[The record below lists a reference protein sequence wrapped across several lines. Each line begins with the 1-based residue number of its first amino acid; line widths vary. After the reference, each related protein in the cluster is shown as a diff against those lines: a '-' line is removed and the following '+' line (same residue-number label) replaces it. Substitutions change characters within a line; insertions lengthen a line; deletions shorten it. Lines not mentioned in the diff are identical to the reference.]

1 MGNTSTKISEL
12 VAKPPLTRDEL
23 YKRTDEY
30 RNLLNDIFYYMMNEI
45 KINDF
50 IQLSTAAGCKKYV
63 LFMANNLQHFFH
75 QMKVDITRDKHG
87 ILAFRRVSD
96 LENPTDKAKTQK
108 ETLCTV
114 LAYYYTRVFQ
124 IYGAIVLTTVD
135 DVSDIIHMAEAITQP
150 DTILDIL
157 PAPGHPRTTILE
169 SKRIFG
175 GAIPNFGVCKFIH
188 PFMAMM
194 PGKNEYMRYNEYG
207 GYLTNYRGRGQ
218 DDVVYFLPDRE
229 QLDDMGRLIKSD
241 DFKGSGRFSIR
252 LPETE
257 RLSYVTI
264 HVEDDRRG
272 HITCRWYSLSYY
284 TKGASRSTIE
294 YVMNGKPIYDLFK
307 DNSIPHHITL
317 TRSADTNQSTA
328 IYVINDVALSVE
340 DYFQKVFSI
349 LIPYLRKQYNGS
361 TDKSIVE
368 KSSMRGLELTYAVDS
383 IKNKPQARCISRIH
397 QLLQQ
402 EPFAGDPSGK
412 RFVSSICENTFFTNP
427 LDRTT
432 SRKDIPLPGHSLSE
446 SKGLKATLELFFD
459 TVTEATPHLVMSNE
473 SFQDYRKFMLQLV
486 ALNEGTAAM
495 QAKAHEREITLEG
508 IKDMRTD
515 QHVCI
520 EYKNKKI
527 PLRMEQAAKLKPFIA
542 ALFKRHVEH
551 IVKCNDLLHE
561 LFYIEYSKEDTYQ
574 KHVRISLS
582 DNIKKGG
589 IVEVNRIGKKV
600 RDLIMLYFIDCDKGY
615 LDSED
620 VILEMK
626 HEEKI
631 AEAKAKEQKRKASEQ
646 AAAQAAAARI
656 AHTAARAAPAV
667 QPVQPPN
674 NAPRGL
680 TTAALAQQA
689 AAIGQQRL
697 NLGQARQT
705 TTAAQLAA
713 QQAQQAAQD
722 AQRRAA
728 NAITQQAALQDAVRQ
743 RVQQD
748 KIDEEMRKRLAGMKT
763 ASRSNQATVAE
774 GARYGATG
782 PRERRQTVRFGQE
795 GGKTRKR
802 RST

>member
-1 MGNTSTKISEL
+1 MGNTSTTISEL
-12 VAKPPLTRDEL
+12 VSKPPITRDEL
-23 YKRTDEY
+23 YKRTNEY

-50 IQLSTAAGCKKYV
+50 IQLSTSAGCKKYV
-63 LFMANNLQHFFH
+63 LFMANNLQLFFH

-96 LENPTDKAKTQK
+96 LETPTDEAKKQK

-135 DVSDIIHMAEAITQP
+135 DVSDIIQMAEAISQ
-150 DTILDIL
+150 DTVLDIL
-157 PAPGHPRTTILE
+157 PAPGHPRTTIRE

-175 GAIPNFGVCKFIH
+175 GAIPEFGILKFIH
-188 PFMAMM
+188 PFMTMM
-194 PGKNEYMRYNEYG
+194 PGKNEYMRYNERG

-229 QLDDMGRLIKSD
+229 QIDDMGRPIKSD

-257 RLSYVTI
+257 KLSYVTI

-272 HITCRWYSLSYY
+272 QITCRLYSLSYF
-284 TKGASRSTIE
+284 TKGSPRPTTE
-294 YVMNGKPIYDLFK
+294 YVMKGKPIFDLFTE
-307 DNSIPHHITL
+307 NNVPYEITL
-317 TRSADTNQSTA
+317 IRGPDANQTTIHTYYIKDSSLT
-328 IYVINDVALSVE
+328 VP
-340 DYFQKVFSI
+340 DYFQKVFTFI
-349 LIPYLRKQYNGS
+349 IPYLRKQTISS
-361 TDKSIVE
+361 TDRSIVE
-368 KSSMRGLELTYAVDS
+368 KSSTRGLDLTYAVDS

-427 LDRTT
+427 LDKTT
-432 SRKDIPLPGHSLSE
+432 SRKDIPLPGHSIGE
-446 SKGLKATLELFFD
+446 SKGLKATIELFFD

-473 SFQDYRKFMLQLV
+473 SFQQYRTFMLQLV

-495 QAKAHEREITLEG
+495 HAKAQERDLTVES
-508 IKDMRTD
+508 IKDIRTE
-515 QHVCI
+515 QHVCT

-527 PLRMEQAAKLKPFIA
+527 PLSMEQAVTLKPFIA
-542 ALFKRHVEH
+542 GLFKRHVEH
-551 IVKCNDLLHE
+551 IVKCNDLLHA
-561 LFYIEYSKEDTYQ
+561 LFYIEHSKNDIHQ

-589 IVEVNRIGKKV
+589 IVELNRIGKLV
-600 RDLIMLYFIDCDKGY
+600 REQLVHYFIDCDKGY
-615 LDSED
+615 LAAEEAVLD
-620 VILEMK
+620 MK
-626 HEEKI
+626 QEEKI
-631 AEAKAKEQKRKASEQ
+631 LAAKAIEQKRKVSEQ

-656 AHTAARAAPAV
+656 AQDTPARAAQAS

-674 NAPRGL
+674 NAPRGY
-680 TTAALAQQA
+680 TAAGLAQQA

-697 NLGQARQT
+697 NLGEATRT

-713 QQAQQAAQD
+713 QKAQQAAQE

-728 NAITQQAALQDAVRQ
+728 NAATQQTALQEAARQ
-743 RVQQD
+743 R
-748 KIDEEMRKRLAGMKT
+748 ITDEEIRKRLAGMTT
-763 ASRSNQATVAE
+763 ATRSNLRTVEEA
-774 GARYGATG
+774 ARLGATG
-782 PRERRQTVRFGQE
+782 TRERKPPVRFGQG